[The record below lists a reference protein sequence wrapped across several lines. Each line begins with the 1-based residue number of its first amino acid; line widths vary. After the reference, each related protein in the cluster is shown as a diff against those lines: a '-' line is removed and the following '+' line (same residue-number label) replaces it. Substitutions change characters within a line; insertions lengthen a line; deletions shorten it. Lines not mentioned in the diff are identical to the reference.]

1 MSEEI
6 KYLRTSLQPSLI
18 KNVKTNEG
26 RKDVLKLFELAK
38 VYQKKKV
45 ICPEEKYKLGIAVTT
60 SYEDLKGVIEALLQ
74 ELHIEESSFTTSTS
88 PIYSA
93 TQAALIIKGKQAG
106 VLGKLKSQYQEKNG
120 LKSESYLMELDFE
133 TLISHARTISTYHP
147 LHPFAIIKL
156 DYTVTTNMNSSYETF
171 KKKAFKQSKL
181 LQKIEVID
189 RFKDKVTLRMY
200 FSSASHNITEEDAK
214 KELGTCTRWCTRRCN
229 RYRRCHIIPGLIQTK
244 LYLWFSR
251 FIFIISCT
259 NF

>member
-1 MSEEI
+1 MSWQKFI
-6 KYLRTSLQPSLI
+6 K
-18 KNVKTNEG
+18 KEG
-26 RKDVLKLFELAK
+26 DL
-38 VYQKKKV
+38 
-45 ICPEEKYKLGIAVTT
+45 PEEKYKLGIAVTT

-171 KKKAFKQSKL
+171 KRKHLNNQNFSKRLKL
-181 LQKIEVID
+181 LID
-189 RFKDKVTLRMY
+189 SK
-200 FSSASHNITEEDAK
+200 
-214 KELGTCTRWCTRRCN
+214 
-229 RYRRCHIIPGLIQTK
+229 TK
-244 LYLWFSR
+244 
-251 FIFIISCT
+251 
-259 NF
+259 